1 MRGARVRAGPMSG
14 RGRYHVSSPEEMYV
28 VAMVVVGTEERQ
40 AKALDRVW
48 GPEACPGASGSVKR

>member
-1 MRGARVRAGPMSG
+1 MSG